1 MNQSENNYNQEDFMT
16 KEVIDVLIDSYY
28 EFKNPKIMKSKKTNI
43 EVFRKNIDFLS
54 YIRNFNPTE
63 IKLFAEIYFFN
74 KEKNIRRQP
83 NETKE
88 EYFIRYRDA
97 VIDKITIKL
106 KLSDFNYSKSVFF
119 KSIKTLVSIG
129 LLIKTTKQSL
139 YLINPYL
146 APVLSPEDYDL
157 FTMKIE
163 DYIIDKNTN
172 LIDIPQPL

>member
-28 EFKNPKIMKSKKTNI
+28 EFKKTSIMKSKKTETKVFKTNVNFLDYVDSFNSI
-43 EVFRKNIDFLS
+43 EMRLF
-54 YIRNFNPTE
+54 
-63 IKLFAEIYFFN
+63 IKAYFHH
-74 KEKNIRRQP
+74 KEKNIRRKP
-83 NETKE
+83 NETNE

-97 VIDKITIKL
+97 VIDKITINL
-106 KLSDFNYSKSVFF
+106 KQSNFPFNRTIFF